1 MSVKVVKICYI
12 EIGLGEIYKSL
23 TEVRSF

>member
-1 MSVKVVKICYI
+1 MSVKVVKIYYI

-23 TEVRSF
+23 TVVSFF

>member
-23 TEVRSF
+23 TILKD

>member
-23 TEVRSF
+23 TEVSGF